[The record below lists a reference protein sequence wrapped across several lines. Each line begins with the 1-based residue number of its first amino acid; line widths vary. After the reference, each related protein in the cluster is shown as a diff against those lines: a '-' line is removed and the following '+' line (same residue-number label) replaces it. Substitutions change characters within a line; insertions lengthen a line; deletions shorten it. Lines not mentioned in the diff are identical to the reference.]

1 MSVNTHATTSCSCDM
16 STHATRRR
24 FAQAHSPSTIF
35 SAGVVSLSGL
45 PNIEALRKGLDLAL
59 IWIDCIYFFVA
70 ISSPVWATPYP
81 PRSFEWVFAALAFGL
96 RFAEFGQGIHVD
108 KRLVLRIVCDQP
120 T

>member
-35 SAGVVSLSGL
+35 SAGVVSLSGI

-59 IWIDCIYFFVA
+59 IWSDCIYFFCRDLIPSVGHA
-70 ISSPVWATPYP
+70 LPV
-81 PRSFEWVFAALAFGL
+81 SL
-96 RFAEFGQGIHVD
+96 I
-108 KRLVLRIVCDQP
+108 
-120 T
+120 